1 MKKDT
6 QIFDLIAEER
16 SRQMHGIELIASEN
30 FVSDQVMEA
39 MGSVLTNKYAEGY
52 PTARYYGGCQ
62 VVDKVEQLAI
72 DRLCELYGAEYANV
86 QPHSG
91 AQANMAVFTAVLK
104 PGDTFMGLDL
114 SHGGHL
120 SHGSPVNMSGMY
132 FNAVGYKLDEATGRV
147 DYDAMEALAM
157 EHKPKLIVGGASA
170 YSREWDYKRMREIAD
185 KVGALLLIDMA
196 HTAGLI
202 AAGLLENPVKYAHIV
217 TSTTHKTLRGPRGG
231 IILMGKDFDNPWGL
245 TTPKGVVKKM
255 SQILNSAVFPGI
267 QGGPLEHVIAAK
279 AVAFGEALDP
289 SYKEYQRQVQTN
301 ARVMA
306 ESFAKRGYKI
316 VSDGTDNHLILV
328 DLRTKFPELTGKVA
342 EKALVAADIT
352 TNKNMVPFDS
362 RSPFQTSG
370 LRFGTPAITTRGLK
384 EDKMDYIVELI
395 DRVLADHENEENIAA
410 VRAEVNQMMEQ
421 YPLFAW

>member
-1 MKKDT
+1 M
-6 QIFDLIAEER
+6 
-16 SRQMHGIELIASEN
+16 
-30 FVSDQVMEA
+30 V
-39 MGSVLTNKYAEGY
+39 
-52 PTARYYGGCQ
+52 
-62 VVDKVEQLAI
+62 
-72 DRLCELYGAEYANV
+72 
-86 QPHSG
+86 
-91 AQANMAVFTAVLK
+91 
-104 PGDTFMGLDL
+104 
-114 SHGGHL
+114 
-120 SHGSPVNMSGMY
+120 
-132 FNAVGYKLDEATGRV
+132 
-147 DYDAMEALAM
+147 
-157 EHKPKLIVGGASA
+157 
-170 YSREWDYKRMREIAD
+170 
-185 KVGALLLIDMA
+185 DMA
-196 HTAGLI
+196 HPAGLI
-202 AAGLLENPVKYAHIV
+202 AAGLLENPVKHAHIV

-410 VRAEVNQMMEQ
+410 VRAEVNKMMEQ

>member
-1 MKKDT
+1 MEKDS
-6 QIFDLIAEER
+6 QLFDLIAQER
-16 SRQMHGIELIASEN
+16 ERQMRGIELIASEN
-30 FVSDQVMEA
+30 FVSEQVLAA

-52 PTARYYGGCQ
+52 PAARYYGGCE
-62 VVDKVEQLAI
+62 VVDKVESLAI
-72 DRLCELYGAEYANV
+72 ERICRLYGAEYANV

-91 AQANMAVFTAVLK
+91 AQANMAVFFAVMK
-104 PGDTFMGLDL
+104 PGDTFLGLNL

-120 SHGSPVNMSGMY
+120 SHGSAVNMSGTY
-132 FNAVGYKLDEATGRV
+132 FNAVSYSVREEDGRV
-147 DYDAMEALAM
+147 DYDEMEAKAL
-157 EHKPKLIVGGASA
+157 ECKPKLIIGGASA

-185 KVGALLLIDMA
+185 KVGALLMIDMA

-231 IILMGKDFDNPWGL
+231 IILMGKDFENPWGL
-245 TTPKGVVKKM
+245 TTPKGAVKMM

-289 SYKEYQRQVQTN
+289 SFKEYQMQVKKN
-301 ARVMA
+301 AKALA
-306 ESFAKRGYKI
+306 EAFIAKGYKI
-316 VSDGTDNHLILV
+316 VSGGTDNHLILV
-328 DLRTKFPELTGKVA
+328 DLRTKFPDLTGKVA

-362 RSPFQTSG
+362 RSAFQTSG

-384 EDKMDYIVELI
+384 EDKMPIIVELI
-395 DRVLADHENEENIAA
+395 DRVLHAPEDEANIAA
-410 VRAEVNQMMEQ
+410 VRKEVNALMKD

>member
-1 MKKDT
+1 
-6 QIFDLIAEER
+6 
-16 SRQMHGIELIASEN
+16 
-30 FVSDQVMEA
+30 
-39 MGSVLTNKYAEGY
+39 
-52 PTARYYGGCQ
+52 
-62 VVDKVEQLAI
+62 
-72 DRLCELYGAEYANV
+72 
-86 QPHSG
+86 
-91 AQANMAVFTAVLK
+91 
-104 PGDTFMGLDL
+104 
-114 SHGGHL
+114 
-120 SHGSPVNMSGMY
+120 
-132 FNAVGYKLDEATGRV
+132 
-147 DYDAMEALAM
+147 
-157 EHKPKLIVGGASA
+157 
-170 YSREWDYKRMREIAD
+170 
-185 KVGALLLIDMA
+185 
-196 HTAGLI
+196 
-202 AAGLLENPVKYAHIV
+202 
-217 TSTTHKTLRGPRGG
+217 
-231 IILMGKDFDNPWGL
+231 
-245 TTPKGVVKKM
+245 M

-410 VRAEVNQMMEQ
+410 VRAEVNKMMEQ